1 MAQPTNKV
9 QPTNERY
16 RARGASA
23 RKEEVHAAI
32 AGSDAGLFPKAFCK
46 IVPDALAGD
55 PEWCLAMHADGAG
68 TKSALAYL
76 VYRETG
82 DLSVFRG
89 IAQDALVM
97 NVDDLLCVG
106 ALGPFLLS
114 NTIGRNA
121 RRVPGEAIAELIRG
135 YDALAEQFRAWGIE
149 IVPTGGETA
158 DVGDLVG
165 TLIVDATV
173 AVRLRRR
180 DVVANAHVRPGDVIV
195 GLSSS
200 GQALYERAYN
210 AGMGSNGL
218 TSARHDLLHPDYAR
232 KYPET
237 FDPDQPAGLRYSGP
251 FRVTDALPG
260 TAVTVGH
267 ALLSPTRTYAPV
279 LAPLLREHR
288 ARISAL
294 VHCTGGGQ
302 TKCLRA
308 GAGIHYV
315 KDGLFP
321 PPPLFETI
329 QRVSGTPWRE
339 MYQVFNMGHRMEI
352 VGPEDLWP
360 VVEDLASAVGVEAQ
374 VVGHCE
380 ASPLG
385 ARNLLTVK
393 TPGGDERYEG

>member
-1 MAQPTNKV
+1 MAKPTD
-9 QPTNERY
+9 ERY

-32 AGSDAGLFPKAFCK
+32 AGEAAGLFPKAFCK

-55 PEWCLAMHADGAG
+55 PEWCVAMHADGAG

-97 NVDDLLCVG
+97 NLDDLLCVG
-106 ALGPFLLS
+106 ATGPFLLS

-121 RRVPGEAIAELIRG
+121 RRVPGEAIAEIIRA
-135 YDALAEQFRAWGIE
+135 YAELAEQYRAWGLE
-149 IVPTGGETA
+149 IVPAGGETA

-165 TLIVDATV
+165 TLIVDATMT
-173 AVRLRRR
+173 ARLRRR
-180 DVVANAHVRPGDVIV
+180 DVVANSRVSPGDIVI

-200 GQALYERAYN
+200 GQALYEHAYN
-210 AGMGSNGL
+210 AGIGSNGL
-218 TSARHDLLHPDYAR
+218 TSARHDLLHKDYAL

-237 FDPDQPAGLRYSGP
+237 FDPDQPVRLRYSGP
-251 FRVTDALPG
+251 FHVTDTLPG
-260 TAVTVGH
+260 TSVTVGQ
-267 ALLSPTRTYAPV
+267 AMLSPARTYAPV
-279 LAPLLREHR
+279 LAPLLDRHR

-308 GAGIHYV
+308 GEGIHYV
-315 KDGLFP
+315 KDDLFP
-321 PPPLFETI
+321 LPPLFDAIRSVT
-329 QRVSGTPWRE
+329 GTPWRE
-339 MYQVFNMGHRMEI
+339 LYQVFNMGHRMEI
-352 VGPEDLWP
+352 VAPEDLWP
-360 VVEDLASAVGVEAQ
+360 AVEELASRVDVEAR

-385 ARNLLTVK
+385 KRNVLTVM
-393 TPGGDERYEG
+393 TPGGAERYEA